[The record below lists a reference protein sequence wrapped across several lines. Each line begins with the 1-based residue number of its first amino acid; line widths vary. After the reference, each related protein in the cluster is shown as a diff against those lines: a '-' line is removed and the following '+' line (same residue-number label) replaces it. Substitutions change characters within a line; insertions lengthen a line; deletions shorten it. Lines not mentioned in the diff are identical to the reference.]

1 MGNVLAAGWFRREGK
16 LAAVQLV
23 HTSDGSP
30 GWRHINDSTSTP
42 SASQHHTN
50 DFSVNDE
57 HELIYKSLENLYPI
71 SSCSFTFITFTS
83 SV

>member
-1 MGNVLAAGWFRREGK
+1 MDNVLAAGWFRREGK

-30 GWRHINDSTSTP
+30 GWRHINESTSTP

-50 DFSVNDE
+50 NFSVKNE
-57 HELIYKSLENLYPI
+57 QVRENPEIYLTWYYTLVLNG
-71 SSCSFTFITFTS
+71 C
-83 SV
+83 